1 MRLLLRIFGPPH
13 ELLHV
18 TALLLIGRRPHRV
31 TRAHVDLRDSL
42 SDAQDLFVA
51 GLPALIFGALALVGV
66 LGLLNAHTVAQALLA
81 LLVVTIGRF
90 GTASAAGD
98 LQLIAWRF
106 EHQ

>member
-1 MRLLLRIFGPPH
+1 MRLLLQIR
-13 ELLHV
+13 
-18 TALLLIGRRPHRV
+18 RRPHRV

-42 SDAQDLFVA
+42 NDAQDLFVA

-98 LQLIAWRF
+98 LQLIARRF

>member
-1 MRLLLRIFGPPH
+1 MRLLLQIR
-13 ELLHV
+13 
-18 TALLLIGRRPHRV
+18 RRPHRV

>member
-13 ELLHV
+13 
-18 TALLLIGRRPHRV
+18 ALLRIRRRPHRV

-42 SDAQDLFVA
+42 NDAQDLFVA

-81 LLVVTIGRF
+81 LLAVTIGGF
-90 GTASAAGD
+90 GTASAADD
-98 LQLIAWRF
+98 L
-106 EHQ
+106 